1 MLRSVDSAA
10 SQPDELVAPVAEE
23 RSSAANSNRIA
34 EPAFLLPELV
44 NELWSRAGGE
54 ACPLTAGEFATV
66 LAAVG
71 ARHNYGLPPGTEA
84 DGGRRAAFFRS
95 LHLEELALAHACA
108 LGREPAWERLVAAYR
123 SALAQAGTAIAG
135 NAALGAELAD
145 SLYGEL
151 YGLRQVDG
159 ERSSPLASYSGRGS
173 LLGWL
178 RATLVQRY
186 RDHLRRTRRETP
198 LEDFDSPAPEA
209 AAAVSAELTVLA
221 AAVAS
226 ALGGL
231 AAEDRFL
238 LAAYYLDRQTLLE
251 IARTLHVHE
260 ATISRRLKR
269 LVAELRKQLLRSL
282 VAGGMSKA
290 AAQEALG
297 ADPRDV
303 EINLRAVLQTSQLPA
318 FQGKEGAAQPSGMD
332 SA

>member
-10 SQPDELVAPVAEE
+10 SQPDEMVAPLAGEQP
-23 RSSAANSNRIA
+23 AAGVSGGIA
-34 EPAFLLPELV
+34 EPAKEQPEFA
-44 NELWSRAGGE
+44 NEFWRKAGGE
-54 ACPLTAGEFATV
+54 ACGLTAAEFAAV

-71 ARHNYGLPPGTEA
+71 AKHNYGLPPGAAA
-84 DGGRRAAFFRS
+84 DEGRRAAFFHS
-95 LHLEELALAHACA
+95 LHLNELALAHACA

-123 SALAQAGTAIAG
+123 SALVQAGAAIAG
-135 NAALGAELAD
+135 SAALGSELAD

-151 YGLRQVDG
+151 YGLRRAEG
-159 ERSSPLASYSGRGS
+159 ERRSPLATYSGRGS

-186 RDHLRRTRRETP
+186 RDHLRRTRREAP
-198 LEDFDSPAPEA
+198 LDDFDSPAPEA
-209 AAAVSAELTVLA
+209 AAAIPAELGTLA
-221 AAVAS
+221 AAVANT
-226 ALGGL
+226 LGDL

-269 LVAELRKQLLRSL
+269 LLGEVRKQLLRNL
-282 VAGGMSKA
+282 AAGGLSKA

-303 EINLRAVLQTSQLPA
+303 EINLRALLQTSQLAA
-318 FQGKEGAAQPSGMD
+318 FQDKEGAAQPSGMD